1 MVKFLHQAMNTPPAT
16 KISLIETISNCP
28 DSARWTE
35 FCRTYE
41 QPMHAYLASHY
52 PSVDADDI
60 IQETMIA
67 LIKALPNYRYDPDT
81 RGHFRNYLT
90 GILRHKAVSEIRRRQ
105 AESDRIDTYGR
116 NRGGNYGGEE
126 DDADMDSLRKD
137 IFEAAVTQLMAD
149 DSISSTTREIFRHV
163 ALMQEPPAKVAAE
176 FGTTRNNVDQIKRR
190 MIVRLSGMVRSMN
203 LPLASS

>member
-1 MVKFLHQAMNTPPAT
+1 MNTPPAT

-41 QPMHAYLASHY
+41 QPMRAYLASHY

-67 LIKALPNYRYDPDT
+67 LMKALPNYRYDPDKK
-81 RGHFRNYLT
+81 GHFRNYLT

-105 AESDRIDTYGR
+105 AESDRIDAYGR
-116 NRGGNYGGEE
+116 NRGGNYGDDE
-126 DDADMDSLRKD
+126 DDANSDSMRKS

-149 DSISSTTREIFRHV
+149 DSISSATREIFRHV
-163 ALMQEPPAKVAAE
+163 VLMHEKPAQVAAE
-176 FGTTRNNVDQIKRR
+176 FGTTRNNVDQIKNR
-190 MIVRLSGMVRSMN
+190 MINRLSELVQSMN
-203 LPLASS
+203 RPLASP